1 MDTYSET
8 KFLSDFKKKY
18 DMSGEYDYTI
28 IFDDYYSN
36 FIERNSPKFIENV
49 YKFYYKDE
57 SFNNDVLYETLY
69 NIVEVMMLNN
79 YESEAETDTED

>member
-36 FIERNSPKFIENV
+36 FIERNSPEFIENV

>member
-1 MDTYSET
+1 MDTYSEA
-8 KFLSDFKKKY
+8 KFLSDFKKNY

-36 FIERNSPKFIENV
+36 FIERNSPEFIENV

>member
-1 MDTYSET
+1 MDSYSEA

-36 FIERNSPKFIENV
+36 FIERNSPEFIENV